1 MLRSKL
7 LFCNSHA
14 AVKEE
19 EDIMKQRKQ
28 KPHEFDLMWTKQ
40 PKNKTPKWLKKH
52 WDMMQELEASPMRLV
67 QL

>member
-1 MLRSKL
+1 
-7 LFCNSHA
+7 
-14 AVKEE
+14 
-19 EDIMKQRKQ
+19 MKQRKQ